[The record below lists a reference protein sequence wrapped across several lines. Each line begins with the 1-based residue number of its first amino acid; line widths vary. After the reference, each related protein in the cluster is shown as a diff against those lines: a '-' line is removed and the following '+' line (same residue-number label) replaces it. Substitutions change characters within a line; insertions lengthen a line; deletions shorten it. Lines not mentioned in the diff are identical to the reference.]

1 MLTLS
6 DRLRSIYAVIG
17 ISPMPPKTNNTHE
30 ISINKDFGDAPTFS
44 LIAFSWSSAINETLP
59 NQLLAYSYTFIN
71 SNECLSLLN
80 TSVCLSSFLPDSG
93 ITYRTGVIQAIHYQH
108 SDGSLHFYTLDIVT
122 PDWQLTQSI
131 YSRTFIQQSTL
142 SIITSILT
150 DYDFDW
156 QVSDALLASERL
168 HASLPMRTQFNLS
181 DWDFIKGILT
191 DIGAFAVWQPGD
203 SVDNLGTWY
212 LTSRLDA
219 LEQSG
224 MHYRYAQSSIQSGQD
239 TINTLQM
246 SVKQLGSATVQVKAD
261 GLEADIIY
269 EGQASDES
277 PLALED
283 STVLFGSPSRINS
296 DEAAAQ
302 LAAQWVAANNCQRE
316 TYRATGAM
324 RGVYTGSLVS
334 ISHLPA
340 IGGLSAYCLES
351 HVMGI
356 EPDSD
361 SVSYNQRTF
370 IQDWLRKVTRHCFIS
385 IPEHGYEILFET
397 GMWASATLLRAT
409 IPYTPYPSSL
419 SLVSNSYT
427 GLTQARTGDT
437 TTPSYES
444 HVTDN
449 GLQQT
454 ITTPVWSGISPHDD
468 GTTSPLRALQ
478 LSSGS
483 SHGWQFAPRLGQSV
497 LLNYWYGD
505 IDSPV
510 ISRSFYDG
518 IGMGD
523 VDDKDITCLNAGRSN
538 RHNLQGGSSPR
549 WHGGG
554 LGHSQIQE
562 DDNHSGWISGIA
574 QYGLT
579 SDSEVSLSFDD
590 TPHKV
595 GLQWTVNTGARANTE
610 TPTITDQATFAP
622 DEHVLELGILRHR
635 FSNHQSTDSGQGIN
649 LATDHDLQISGD
661 TGVLLSTF
669 GIRHSQSEHESA
681 WVNDAGQRQL
691 KMGTELSE
699 TFKEA
704 KQAHLQTTAALSDA
718 SQTIEAFK
726 TSAQIIDE
734 TLNTEVLG
742 APDVLLVSKDS
753 ILASA
758 NNTLWT
764 AKTIVRQSGSTQSD
778 VVAGNYTL
786 TANTI
791 DSLSGIGGQADL
803 SGLHISANREPL
815 AIQAQGG
822 ELQLHSQQGMTIGSE
837 SGQVNISSP
846 KRIKLQTSAG
856 ASITIDDSGIKLV
869 CPGTIKIKAVKKSLV
884 SGARA
889 NYSLPMM
896 PKTTPLFSN
905 RLDVY
910 DLFYQHDFNEIEFQM
925 LRPDGQLIEGV
936 LDEHGRTAPV
946 ISDKEEEV
954 EVLVGFKGT
963 DWGVEFEADEDE
975 ETETSGED
983 DNNELNDSL
992 GQDSYQESNDE

>member
-1 MLTLS
+1 
-6 DRLRSIYAVIG
+6 
-17 ISPMPPKTNNTHE
+17 MPPKTNNTHE

-93 ITYRTGVIQAIHYQH
+93 ITYRTGVIQEIHYQH

-131 YSRTFIQQSTL
+131 HSRTFIQQSTL

-156 QVSDALLASERL
+156 QVSAALLASERL

-191 DIGAFAVWQPGD
+191 DIGAFALWQPGD

-212 LTSRLDA
+212 LTSRLDE
-219 LEQSG
+219 LEQSR
-224 MHYRYAQSSIQSGQD
+224 MHYRYAQSSVQSGQD

-246 SVKQLGSATVQVKAD
+246 SVKQLGNATVQVKAD

-277 PLALED
+277 PLALDD

-316 TYRATGAM
+316 TYRATGTM
-324 RGVYTGSLVS
+324 RGVYTGSLVN

-361 SVSYNQRTF
+361 SVSYNHRTF
-370 IQDWLRKVTRHCFIS
+370 IQDWLRKVTQHRLNS

-397 GMWASATLLRAT
+397 GMWASATLLRVT

-427 GLTQARTGDT
+427 GLTQARTGDNT

-454 ITTPVWSGISPHDD
+454 ITTPIWSGISPHDD
-468 GTTSPLRALQ
+468 GTTPPLRALQ

-483 SHGWQFAPRLGQSV
+483 THGWQFAPRLGQSV
-497 LLNYWYGD
+497 LLNYWYAD

-510 ISRSFYDG
+510 IIRSIYDG

-523 VDDKDITCLNAGRSN
+523 VDDKDISCLNAGRSN
-538 RHNLQGGSSPR
+538 RHNLKNGASPR
-549 WHGGG
+549 WHGIG

-595 GLQWTVNTGARANTE
+595 GLQWTVNTGARANAE

-622 DEHVLELGILRHR
+622 DEHILELGVLRHR

-649 LATDHDLQISGD
+649 LATDHGLQITGD

-669 GIRHSQSEHESA
+669 GVRHSQSEHESA

-704 KQAHLQTTAALSDA
+704 KQAHLQTTAALSDTN
-718 SQTIEAFK
+718 QTIEAFR
-726 TSAQIIDE
+726 TSAQVIDE

-753 ILASA
+753 ILVSA

-786 TANTI
+786 MANTI

-803 SGLHISANREPL
+803 SGLHISANTKPV
-815 AIQAQGG
+815 AIQSQGG
-822 ELQLHSQQGMTIGSE
+822 ELQLHSQQSMTIGSE
-837 SGQVNISSP
+837 SGQVNVSSP

-869 CPGTIKIKAVKKSLV
+869 CPGTIKVKAVKKGLV
-884 SGARA
+884 SGAKVNA
-889 NYSLPMM
+889 PVVALP
-896 PKTTPLFSN
+896 TSGLFSKAFDLKKLIPQDLIDQGISYKLIN
-905 RLDVY
+905 HTRGTEIEGKLDEEGQTLRVFGDKAEKIELEILGNVNHKGEVKITDVSDQIECDNCSIE
-910 DLFYQHDFNEIEFQM
+910 DLFEDCGDNHA
-925 LRPDGQLIEGV
+925 
-936 LDEHGRTAPV
+936 H
-946 ISDKEEEV
+946 
-954 EVLVGFKGT
+954 
-963 DWGVEFEADEDE
+963 DEDDF
-975 ETETSGED
+975 GC
-983 DNNELNDSL
+983 
-992 GQDSYQESNDE
+992 